1 MALGW
6 RACTALALL
15 IVLTQPA
22 WPSDKR
28 KPSGATKVAHTRYQ
42 AADIYSRRALR
53 RARTIV
59 MLKLLDLREAHLERV
74 RKAIERRLPIEQILD
89 DH

>member
-6 RACTALALL
+6 RACLALALI

-28 KPSGATKVAHTRYQ
+28 KPSGATKLAHTPYP
-42 AADIYSRRALR
+42 ADIYSRRALR
-53 RARTIV
+53 RARTIL

-89 DH
+89 DG